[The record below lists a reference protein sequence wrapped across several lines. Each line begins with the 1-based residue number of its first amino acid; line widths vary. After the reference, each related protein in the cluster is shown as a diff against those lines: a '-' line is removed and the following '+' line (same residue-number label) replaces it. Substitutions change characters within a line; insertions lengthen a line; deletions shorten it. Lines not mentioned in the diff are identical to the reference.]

1 MITPHK
7 TPTQIGGSRGSR
19 FDFNSRGHRSRAID
33 AKAIDAALEPE
44 PEHVIHRGAHR
55 WIAPIEIGLL
65 AKEAVQIILPGWRIE
80 GPGRPAEL
88 R

>member
-1 MITPHK
+1 MP
-7 TPTQIGGSRGSR
+7 GSRR
-19 FDFNSRGHRSRAID
+19 PVIRIERIVAQRGVLDQQPYGID

-44 PEHVIHRGAHR
+44 PEHVIHRCAHR
-55 WIAPIEIGLL
+55 RIAPVEIGLL